1 MTTHYFYIIYSAELN
16 KYYLGETSNLES
28 RIIYHNEKTGSK
40 GFSKSANDW
49 EYVLQYKCESKL
61 IAQKLERFVKSQK
74 SRHFNLRIIED
85 TEILTNIIETK
96 LKV

>member
-1 MTTHYFYIIYSAELN
+1 MIMHYFYIIYSSKLD
-16 KYYLGETSNLES
+16 KYYLGETSDLES
-28 RIIYHNEKTGSK
+28 RLHYHNHKKDSK
-40 GFSKSANDW
+40 GYSKAANDW
-49 EYVLQYKCESKL
+49 KYVLQYECESKL

-96 LKV
+96 LKK